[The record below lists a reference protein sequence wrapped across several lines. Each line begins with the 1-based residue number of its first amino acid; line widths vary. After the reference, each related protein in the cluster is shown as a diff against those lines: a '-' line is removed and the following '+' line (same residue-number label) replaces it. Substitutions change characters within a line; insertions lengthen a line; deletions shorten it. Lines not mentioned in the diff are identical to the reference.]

1 MASDNSTIQPQSQTR
16 KGLAIASLVLG
27 ILSIPTLG
35 LFVVGAIAA
44 IVLGVIALGKIKKEP
59 ATYGGKGMAV
69 AGIITS
75 GVSLL
80 LIGVFGILAAIA
92 VPKLLGSIKQ
102 KQEVITI
109 ETLRT
114 IHNTQAM
121 YITAHARFATLN
133 ELVEAR
139 LLDQSYASGGQI
151 NGYVYSSSDVSPET
165 YCVQAVR
172 TSATVANRDF
182 IVCEDGIIRY
192 VESKTPGLLKR
203 GEGSSMQ

>member
-1 MASDNSTIQPQSQTR
+1 MASENSNIQPQSQTR

-59 ATYGGKGMAV
+59 ATYGGKGMAI

-102 KQEVITI
+102 KHEVITI

-121 YITAHARFATLN
+121 YITAHA
-133 ELVEAR
+133 
-139 LLDQSYASGGQI
+139 
-151 NGYVYSSSDVSPET
+151 
-165 YCVQAVR
+165 
-172 TSATVANRDF
+172 
-182 IVCEDGIIRY
+182 
-192 VESKTPGLLKR
+192 
-203 GEGSSMQ
+203 